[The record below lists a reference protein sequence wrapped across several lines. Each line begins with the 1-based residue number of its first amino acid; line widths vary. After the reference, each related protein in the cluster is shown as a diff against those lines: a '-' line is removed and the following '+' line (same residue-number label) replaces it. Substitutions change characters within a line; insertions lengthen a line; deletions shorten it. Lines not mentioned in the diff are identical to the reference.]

1 MADAIHGPV
10 TGPDGRD
17 LPDSINRYEERQM
30 TMTATP
36 KTSAHI
42 QSGEA
47 NGRIW
52 GARAADWAAI
62 QEPQCA
68 PAYHA
73 VFDKAVIGSETRLL
87 DAGCGAGM
95 ALRLAADL
103 GAEVAG
109 IDASA
114 ALLEVA
120 RGRHPKAT
128 FALGDLEEL
137 PFDSDSF
144 DVVTGFNSFQY
155 AADPIMALQEA
166 RRVTRPGGKVFV
178 MTWGE
183 PDGMEAAALV
193 AALKPLLPPP
203 PPGAAGPFALSETD
217 KLEALATSAGLTA
230 QEVFDVNAPWR
241 YPDLAT
247 AQKGLGSSGVA
258 VKAAE
263 INGQAALD
271 DAHAKALA
279 AFRQPDG
286 SYVIGATFR
295 VLMAGVAL

>member
-1 MADAIHGPV
+1 MTVIENIPAA
-10 TGPDGRD
+10 
-17 LPDSINRYEERQM
+17 ERQL
-30 TMTATP
+30 
-36 KTSAHI
+36 
-42 QSGEA
+42 SGEA

-52 GARAADWAAI
+52 GLRAADWSTI

-73 VFDKAVIGSETRLL
+73 VFDKAVVGSETRVL

-103 GAEVAG
+103 GAAVSG

-120 RGRHPKAT
+120 RNRLPGVRLEH
-128 FALGDLEEL
+128 GDLEIL
-137 PFDSDSF
+137 PFDDDSF
-144 DVVTGFNSFQY
+144 DIVTGFNSFQF
-155 AADPIMALQEA
+155 AANPVAALQEA
-166 RRVTRPGGKVFV
+166 RRVTRPGGRVFV
-178 MTWGE
+178 MTWGD
-183 PDGMEAAALV
+183 PAGMEAAALV

-203 PPGAAGPFALSETD
+203 PPGAAGPFALSEPG
-217 KLEALATSAGLTA
+217 KLEGLATTAGLSA
-230 QEVFDVNAPWR
+230 LEVFDVDALWS

-258 VKAAE
+258 AKAAE

-271 DAHAKALA
+271 AAHEAALA
-279 AFRQPDG
+279 PFRQPDG
-286 SYVIGATFR
+286 GYRIGATFR
-295 VLMAGVAL
+295 VLMAGIAA